1 MVLKCLIILYAQI
14 LSGFENLDIQDL
26 FLNIFILF
34 SAAELSSI
42 EREDDIFTQEFSD
55 EESDYGDGVLKIIS
69 NCITGRL
76 NSYFLLNESSSLY

>member
-1 MVLKCLIILYAQI
+1 MKIKGALTIHVKFKEARKLLVLNCLIILYAQI

-42 EREDDIFTQEFSD
+42 EREDDIFAQEFSD
-55 EESDYGDGVLKIIS
+55 EESDYGDS
-69 NCITGRL
+69 DDEDN
-76 NSYFLLNESSSLY
+76 

>member
-55 EESDYGDGVLKIIS
+55 EESDYGDGDAED
-69 NCITGRL
+69 N
-76 NSYFLLNESSSLY
+76 

>member
-1 MVLKCLIILYAQI
+1 MTIHVKFKEARKLLVLKCLIILYAQI

-42 EREDDIFTQEFSD
+42 EREDDILAQEFSD
-55 EESDYGDGVLKIIS
+55 EESDYGDGDDED
-69 NCITGRL
+69 N
-76 NSYFLLNESSSLY
+76 